1 MNPSS
6 RRVNTPSPLAGEGRG
21 EGAAVA
27 ATTARTTP
35 SPPAPLPQGER
46 GATHPHQPPDPL
58 PQGEMGATKPLA
70 PRGRGVGE
78 RGAVTQAAFVKHLRQ
93 HMTDSEIALWRHLR
107 AHRLNGEKFR
117 RQQPIGRYVVD
128 FVHFGARL
136 IVEADGGQH
145 NSAAADEQRDTWLR
159 AQGFTVMRFW
169 NNEIMQNL
177 AGVLET
183 IMAAVGELSAQAAA
197 PARAPALPPSPPPL
211 SREGRGEQSNHMC
224 STPNAEAELT
234 SHISPPPLAGE
245 GLGRGEGVVA
255 ATTAQLTAKDSS

>member
-1 MNPSS
+1 
-6 RRVNTPSPLAGEGRG
+6 
-21 EGAAVA
+21 
-27 ATTARTTP
+27 
-35 SPPAPLPQGER
+35 
-46 GATHPHQPPDPL
+46 
-58 PQGEMGATKPLA
+58 
-70 PRGRGVGE
+70 
-78 RGAVTQAAFVKHLRQ
+78 
-93 HMTDSEIALWRHLR
+93 MTDSETTLWRHLR

-145 NSAAADEQRDTWLR
+145 NRSAADERRDTWLR

-183 IMAAVGELSAQAAA
+183 IMAAVSELSAQAAA

-211 SREGRGEQSNHMC
+211 SREGRGEQSNHMS
-224 STPNAEAELT
+224 STPNAEEEFASHISPSPLAGEGLGRGGQSHQNSPSPLAEAELT
-234 SHISPPPLAGE
+234 SHISPSPLAGEGLGRGGQSHQNSTSPLAGDEFASHISPSHLAGE

>member
-1 MNPSS
+1 MSPSGLG
-6 RRVNTPSPLAGEGRG
+6 RNTPSPLAGEGWG
-21 EGAAVA
+21 EGAV
-27 ATTARTTP
+27 TP
-35 SPPAPLPQGER
+35 
-46 GATHPHQPPDPL
+46 
-58 PQGEMGATKPLA
+58 
-70 PRGRGVGE
+70 
-78 RGAVTQAAFVKHLRQ
+78 AAFVKHLRQ

-145 NSAAADEQRDTWLR
+145 NRSAADERRDTWLR

-183 IMAAVGELSAQAAA
+183 IMAAVSELSAQAAA
-197 PARAPALPPSPPPL
+197 PARAPSPPPL
-211 SREGRGEQSNHMC
+211 SREGRGEQSN
-224 STPNAEAELT
+224 SNSPTPLTKAELA
-234 SHISPPPLAGE
+234 SHISPSPLAGEGLGRGGQCNHMSPTPLTKEELASHISPSPLAGE
-245 GLGRGEGVVA
+245 GLGRGEMGVAHPSV
-255 ATTAQLTAKDSS
+255 KDSS

>member
-1 MNPSS
+1 
-6 RRVNTPSPLAGEGRG
+6 
-21 EGAAVA
+21 
-27 ATTARTTP
+27 
-35 SPPAPLPQGER
+35 
-46 GATHPHQPPDPL
+46 
-58 PQGEMGATKPLA
+58 MGATKPLS

-78 RGAVTQAAFVKHLRQ
+78 RGAVTPAAFVKHLRQ

-183 IMAAVGELSAQAAA
+183 IMAAVSELSAQAAA
-197 PARAPALPPSPPPL
+197 PERARALAAAPSPPPL
-211 SREGRGEQSNHMC
+211 SREGRGEQSNRN
-224 STPNAEAELT
+224 SPAPLAEAELA
-234 SHISPPPLAGE
+234 SHISPSPLAGEGLGRGGQSHHINPTPLAKAELASHISPSPLAGE
-245 GLGRGEGVVA
+245 GLGRGEMVVA
-255 ATTAQLTAKDSS
+255 AATAHLTAKDSS

>member
-1 MNPSS
+1 
-6 RRVNTPSPLAGEGRG
+6 
-21 EGAAVA
+21 
-27 ATTARTTP
+27 
-35 SPPAPLPQGER
+35 
-46 GATHPHQPPDPL
+46 
-58 PQGEMGATKPLA
+58 
-70 PRGRGVGE
+70 
-78 RGAVTQAAFVKHLRQ
+78 
-93 HMTDSEIALWRHLR
+93 MTDSEIALWRHLR

-145 NSAAADEQRDTWLR
+145 NRSAADERRDTWLR

-183 IMAAVGELSAQAAA
+183 ITAAVSELSTQAVA
-197 PARAPALPPSPPPL
+197 PARAPAPALAPSPPPL
-211 SREGRGEQSNHMC
+211 SREGRGEQSNHMS
-224 STPNAEAELT
+224 STPNAEEEFA
-234 SHISPPPLAGE
+234 SHISPSPLAGEGLGRGGQSHQNSPSPLAGE

-255 ATTAQLTAKDSS
+255 ATKAQLTAKDSS

>member
-1 MNPSS
+1 
-6 RRVNTPSPLAGEGRG
+6 
-21 EGAAVA
+21 
-27 ATTARTTP
+27 
-35 SPPAPLPQGER
+35 
-46 GATHPHQPPDPL
+46 
-58 PQGEMGATKPLA
+58 
-70 PRGRGVGE
+70 
-78 RGAVTQAAFVKHLRQ
+78 
-93 HMTDSEIALWRHLR
+93 MTDSETTLWRHLR

-145 NSAAADEQRDTWLR
+145 NSAAVDEQRDTWLR

-197 PARAPALPPSPPPL
+197 PARARALAAAPSPPPL
-211 SREGRGEQSNHMC
+211 SHEGRGEQSN
-224 STPNAEAELT
+224 SNSPTPLAGAKLA
-234 SHISPPPLAGE
+234 SHISPSPLAGE
-245 GLGRGEGVVA
+245 GLGRGEMGVAHPSV
-255 ATTAQLTAKDSS
+255 KDSS